1 MKQRPLRPKF
11 IQAERVGPFT
21 GRSTDIGVVLDLMI
35 HDIDLLLD
43 LVGAP
48 VQSVAEMIAHEQT
61 QALGLLQQVPDSAMK
76 FVGLPISFDGL
87 RPALRRRPPKLGEH
101 TDECLKKVK

>member
-1 MKQRPLRPKF
+1 MVKRSN
-11 IQAERVGPFT
+11 AEW
-21 GRSTDIGVVLDLMI
+21 IA
-35 HDIDLLLD
+35 LLD
-43 LVGAP
+43 AAGIPCAP

-76 FVGLPISFDGL
+76 FVGLPVSFDGL

>member
-1 MKQRPLRPKF
+1 
-11 IQAERVGPFT
+11 
-21 GRSTDIGVVLDLMI
+21 
-35 HDIDLLLD
+35 
-43 LVGAP
+43 

-76 FVGLPISFDGL
+76 FVGLPVSFDGL